1 MVTIVE
7 SLAGGLL
14 IGVAASLLWVAN
26 GRVAGISG
34 IVGGIVAPT
43 RGDVVWRALFVAGLI
58 GGGVILAPL
67 VPERF
72 DLSGIPSL
80 PWVALAG
87 VLVGVGTRLGSGCT
101 SGHGVCGV
109 SRLSARSVAA
119 TVTFMIT
126 GALSVILAR
135 FLGIHP

>member
-34 IVGGIVAPT
+34 IVGGIVSPT
-43 RGDVVWRALFVAGLI
+43 RGDVVWRTLFVAGLI

-109 SRLSARSVAA
+109 SRLSVRSIAA
-119 TVTFMIT
+119 TVTFMLT
-126 GALSVILAR
+126 GALSVFLAR
-135 FLGIHP
+135 AWGIHP